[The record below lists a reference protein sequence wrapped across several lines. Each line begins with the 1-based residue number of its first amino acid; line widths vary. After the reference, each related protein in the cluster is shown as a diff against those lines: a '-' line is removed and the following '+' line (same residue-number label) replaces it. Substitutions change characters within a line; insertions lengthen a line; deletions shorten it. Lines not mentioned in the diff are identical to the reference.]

1 MKLAT
6 DSVVSVPAGCL
17 VVVERG
23 TLWLTQCPDRT
34 DYFLG
39 AGESMRLARDGS
51 ALVSAL
57 WDSDFRVAADARP
70 RSRWREVAA
79 GLALRMRL
87 A

>member
-1 MKLAT
+1 MKLAK
-6 DSVVSVPAGCL
+6 DSVVPVPAGSL

-23 TLWLTQCPDRT
+23 TLWLTQCPDPT

-51 ALVSAL
+51 PLVSAL
-57 WDSDFRVAADARP
+57 RDSVFRVATVARSP
-70 RSRWREVAA
+70 RRWREVVV